1 MVVVV
6 VMMMLVMMMMMMM
19 TTMMMMTIRCMCRR
33 LRARGFPR
41 VICCDSIGVK
51 GQVGATKGQVFNA
64 KGQVCDDAFARGQVY
79 DVVALM
85 NILDRCHE
93 PLQVVVV
100 MMMMMMMIMIMMM
113 MMMMLA
119 LIVFLSVLISQQSRA
134 PTPPPPLQLLRDAAR
149 LVKPT
154 GLVRVTCDV

>member
-1 MVVVV
+1 
-6 VMMMLVMMMMMMM
+6 
-19 TTMMMMTIRCMCRR
+19 MCRR

-64 KGQVCDDAFARGQVY
+64 KGQVCDDAFANGQVY

-100 MMMMMMMIMIMMM
+100 VVVVVMMMMMTMAVMVV
-113 MMMMLA
+113 LA
-119 LIVFLSVLISQQSRA
+119 VLISQQSRI
-134 PTPPPPLQLLRDAAR
+134 PTPPPPQLLRDAAR